1 MRNWVLDILVTRR
14 KGTDLPFV
22 AIHLASGRVAGATR
36 YLNIMP
42 KDRGLEIGGT
52 WYGPE
57 FQRTPVNTEC
67 KYLLLRHA
75 FETLG
80 CIRVQLKTDLRNER
94 SQKAIERIGAVKEG
108 VLRNHMILPDGGQG
122 DGEGAVAVGCMD
134 YQVGGGA
141 ARRGRQQDNADGIDR
156 REGEGAGNGESE
168 CWEQD
173 QLTEQS
179 DRHLFGLGEHAFE
192 VGQGQSHAQCH
203 HDDDDGEGKHYVRKY
218 ALLHVGLLWVEL
230 GNEGCIS
237 ITV

>member
-1 MRNWVLDILVTRR
+1 MAYMEVKLVVLTGQHVRLEPLTEEHVPGLAEIGVGQTFWDFMLYGNINIVDDMRNWVQDILARTE

-36 YLNIMP
+36 YLNILP

-108 VLRNHMILPDGGQG
+108 VLRNHMILPDGRFRHSAFYSIL
-122 DGEGAVAVGCMD
+122 D
-134 YQVGGGA
+134 
-141 ARRGRQQDNADGIDR
+141 
-156 REGEGAGNGESE
+156 
-168 CWEQD
+168 
-173 QLTEQS
+173 TEWP
-179 DRHLFGLGEHAFE
+179 E
-192 VGQGQSHAQCH
+192 VKKKL
-203 HDDDDGEGKHYVRKY
+203 EEMMNR
-218 ALLHVGLLWVEL
+218 
-230 GNEGCIS
+230 
-237 ITV
+237 